1 MNILSSK
8 RAGKLCESHCSHGHE
23 LILITIDK
31 VQSSVDEKL
40 PTRMSISSTE
50 TKSDNI
56 GHLVTRTQ
64 QFRILASTCLMAF
77 TIIGFNQ
84 SFGVFQ
90 AHYGRQ
96 ASALE
101 GVLVQ
106 SELSQRPLISAIGSL
121 GNGGLVATF
130 GLFYYPYLPRLGGH
144 VKYLCGLGTAF
155 ITIGFAAAAG
165 SHNLA
170 TLVGCQGVLV
180 GIGAGILNYVLA
192 PILPEYFPQ
201 RSGLA
206 QGVMFACGGLGGMV
220 WVFVLTALL
229 ENIGIR
235 WTLGIFS
242 ILSFT
247 ILSIS
252 SVLALPPRKFEKRS
266 TEIVSWKVFQ
276 DPLFAS
282 LAIVNLIMA
291 LTLAIPTAFGSEFAK
306 SIGASITNGSYLL
319 AVNSGVGIPGRV
331 CTGWLSDKIGHLNM
345 LMVATA
351 VYAIAT
357 WALFLSSAMT
367 SSLGLYIAFTVC
379 YGLSSGVFNTVMNSA
394 QKTLFGAEMY
404 YPKSGATI
412 SIRGIGFA
420 VGSPIAGALVSRVA
434 GEDLEGRDF
443 LNLIIY
449 TGALLTLALLCLL
462 NVRRLDAKGNGW
474 KLVR

>member
-1 MNILSSK
+1 MSVSDIEQPV
-8 RAGKLCESHCSHGHE
+8 G
-23 LILITIDK
+23 K
-31 VQSSVDEKL
+31 VQSSVDEKSRIG
-40 PTRMSISSTE
+40 TSNTS
-50 TKSDNI
+50 TKSKSENAGDR
-56 GHLVTRTQ
+56 VTRTQ
-64 QFRILASTCLMAF
+64 QCRILASTCLMAF

-101 GVLVQ
+101 GILLQ

-121 GNGGLVATF
+121 GNGGLVAAF
-130 GLFYYPYLPRLGGH
+130 GVFYYPHLPRLGGH
-144 VKYLCGLGTAF
+144 VRYLCGLGTAF

-229 ENIGIR
+229 ESVGIR
-235 WTLGIFS
+235 WTLGVLS
-242 ILSFT
+242 ILSFV

-252 SVLALPPRKFEKRS
+252 SALALPPRKFERRS

-276 DPLFAS
+276 DPLFTS
-282 LAIVNLIMA
+282 LAIVNLIMP
-291 LTLAIPTAFGSEFAK
+291 LTLAIPTAFGSEFAQ
-306 SIGASITNGSYLL
+306 SIGTSITHGSYLL
-319 AVNSGVGIPGRV
+319 AINSGVGIPGRV

-345 LMVATA
+345 LMIATGVYATA
-351 VYAIAT
+351 T
-357 WALFLSSAMT
+357 WSLWLSSAT
-367 SSLGLYIAFTVC
+367 ASNLGLYIGMTVC

-412 SIRGIGFA
+412 TIRGIGFV
-420 VGSPIAGALVSRVA
+420 VGTPIAGALVSRVV
-434 GEDLEGRDF
+434 GEDLQGGDF
-443 LNLIIY
+443 VRLVVY
-449 TGALLTLALLCLL
+449 TGAFLTLSLLCLV
-462 NVRRLDAKGNGW
+462 NVRRLDAKRNGW